1 MKAII
6 LVGGQGTRLRP
17 LTNST
22 PKPLLPLLNRPFL
35 DHVLFLLK
43 THGISDIILAVGY
56 RSESF
61 EPAYGNGAHL
71 GVRLTYVKEDKPLDT
86 GWAIKNVEQ
95 HLHAGETFLVFNGD
109 VLTDLD
115 ITDMVR
121 LHREHGSVC
130 TISLT
135 PVEDVSSYGVV
146 EVDDEGR
153 VQRFLEKPRPGTT
166 ESKWINAGTYVMET
180 AVLDYISEPRFLDE
194 IPPGRPYSVEYGLFP
209 KLLEEGRPFYG
220 YRSGAYWLDMGTPER
235 YLQAQ
240 TDLLAGRLKHAL
252 EPLGEQVQDGVWAGE
267 GTFIDKGARVSG
279 PAVLG
284 KNCKLRANSV
294 VTGPASLGDGCHVGE
309 EAEVENVIAFDEVTF
324 GASSKSSNSLFGK
337 GVVVGAE
344 CDIADMTIVGDNAT
358 VGAANRLSG
367 ERVEIGA
374 EVPARQDG

>member
-43 THGISDIILAVGY
+43 THGITDIILAVGY

-61 EPAYGNGAHL
+61 EPAYGDGSHL
-71 GVRLTYVKEDKPLDT
+71 GVNLTYVKEDKPLDT

-95 HLHAGETFLVFNGD
+95 HLDKGESFLVFNGD

-115 ITDMVR
+115 IADMVR
-121 LHREHGSVC
+121 FHRENGSVC

-146 EVDDEGR
+146 EVSDEGR
-153 VQRFLEKPRPGTT
+153 VQRFLEKPKPGTT

-180 AVLDYISEPRFLDE
+180 DVLSYITEPRFLDE
-194 IPPGRPYSVEYGLFP
+194 IPTGRPYSVEYGLFP

-240 TDLLAGRLKHAL
+240 DDLLMGRLKYAL
-252 EPLGEQVQDGVWAGE
+252 EPLGEQVQERVWAGE
-267 GTFIDKGARVSG
+267 GTFIDKGALVTGPVVLGKGCKVRANSAVSG
-279 PAVLG
+279 PVA
-284 KNCKLRANSV
+284 
-294 VTGPASLGDGCHVGE
+294 LGDGCEVGE
-309 EAEVENVIAFDEVTF
+309 EAQVQGVIAFSEVTF
-324 GASSKSSNSLFGK
+324 GASSKSSNSLFGN
-337 GVVVGAE
+337 GAVVGAE
-344 CDIADMTIVGDNAT
+344 CEIGGMSIVGDNAI
-358 VGAANRLSG
+358 VGAASRLSG

-374 EVPARQDG
+374 EVPARHDG

>member
-43 THGISDIILAVGY
+43 THGITDIILAVGY

-61 EPAYGNGAHL
+61 EPAYGDGSHL
-71 GVRLTYVKEDKPLDT
+71 GVKLTYVKEDKPLDT
-86 GWAIKNVEQ
+86 GWAIKNVER
-95 HLHAGETFLVFNGD
+95 HLDRGETFLVFNGD

-115 ITDMVR
+115 IADMVKF
-121 LHREHGSVC
+121 HGDNGSLC

-146 EVDDEGR
+146 EVDDEGGVR
-153 VQRFLEKPRPGTT
+153 RFLEKPKPGTT

-194 IPPGRPYSVEYGLFP
+194 IPAGRPYSVEYGLFP
-209 KLLEEGRPFYG
+209 KLLEEGKPFYG

-240 TDLLAGRLKHAL
+240 NDLLLGRLKYAL
-252 EPLGEQVQDGVWAGE
+252 EPPGEQVQDRVWAGE
-267 GTFIDKGARVSG
+267 GTFIDKGARLTG
-279 PAVLG
+279 PVVLG
-284 KNCKLRANSV
+284 RGCKLRANSA
-294 VTGPASLGDGCHVGE
+294 VTGPTSLGDGCLVGE
-309 EAEVENVIAFDEVTF
+309 EAQVQNVIAFNEVTF
-324 GASSKSSNSLFGK
+324 GASSVSSDSLFGN
-337 GVVVGAE
+337 GAIVGAE
-344 CDIADMTIVGDNAT
+344 CDIRDVTVVGDNAT
-358 VGAANRLSG
+358 IGAANRLSG
-367 ERVEIGA
+367 GRVEIGA
-374 EVPARQDG
+374 TVLAGQDG

>member
-43 THGISDIILAVGY
+43 THGITDIVLAVGY

-61 EPAYGNGAHL
+61 EPAYGDGSHL
-71 GVRLTYVKEDKPLDT
+71 GVKLTYVKEDKPLDT

-95 HLHAGETFLVFNGD
+95 HLNRGETFLVFNGD

-115 ITDMVR
+115 LTDMIKF
-121 LHREHGSVC
+121 HRENSSVC

-146 EVDDEGR
+146 EVDEGGR
-153 VQRFLEKPRPGTT
+153 VQRFLEKPKPGTT
-166 ESKWINAGTYVMET
+166 DSRWINAGTYVMET
-180 AVLDYISEPRFLDE
+180 DVLDYISEPRFLDE
-194 IPPGRPYSVEYGLFP
+194 IPAGRPYSVEYGLFP
-209 KLLEEGRPFYG
+209 QLLQEGRPVYG
-220 YRSGAYWLDMGTPER
+220 YRTGAYWLDMGTPER

-240 TDLLAGRLKHAL
+240 NDLLIGRLKSSL
-252 EPLGEQVQDGVWAGE
+252 EPEGEQVQDGVWAGE
-267 GTFIDKGARVSG
+267 GTFIDKGARVTG
-279 PAVLG
+279 PVVLG
-284 KNCKLRANSV
+284 KGCKLRANSV

-309 EAEVENVIAFDEVTF
+309 EAQVQNVIAFSNVTF
-324 GASSKSSNSLFGK
+324 GAVSKASDSLFGHNATI
-337 GVVVGAE
+337 GAE
-344 CDIADMTIVGDNAT
+344 CDISGMTIVGDNAT
-358 VGAANRLSG
+358 IGATNRLSG
-367 ERVEIGA
+367 DRVEIGA
-374 EVPARQDG
+374 EVPAPRHE

>member
-43 THGISDIILAVGY
+43 THGITDIILAVGY

-61 EPAYGNGAHL
+61 EPAYGDGSHL
-71 GVRLTYVKEDKPLDT
+71 GVKLTYVKEDKPLDT

-95 HLHAGETFLVFNGD
+95 HLDAGESFLVFNGD

-115 ITDMVR
+115 IADMVKF
-121 LHREHGSVC
+121 HSENGSLC

-146 EVDDEGR
+146 EVDDEGA
-153 VQRFLEKPRPGTT
+153 VKRFLEKPKPGTT

-194 IPPGRPYSVEYGLFP
+194 IPAGRPFSVEYGLFP
-209 KLLEEGRPFYG
+209 KLLEEAKPFFG

-240 TDLLAGRLKHAL
+240 DDLLAGRLKYAL
-252 EPLGEQVQDGVWAGE
+252 EPPGEQVQDGVWAGE
-267 GTFIDKGARVSG
+267 GTFIDKGARLTG
-279 PAVLG
+279 PVVLG
-284 KNCKLRANSV
+284 RGCKLRANSA

-309 EAEVENVIAFDEVTF
+309 EAQVQNVIAFEEVTF
-324 GASSKSSNSLFGK
+324 GASSNSSDSLFGN
-337 GVVVGAE
+337 GAIIGAE
-344 CDIADMTIVGDNAT
+344 CDIRDMTVVGDNAT

-367 ERVEIGA
+367 GRVEIG
-374 EVPARQDG
+374 EKVPGGQNG

>member
-43 THGISDIILAVGY
+43 THGIADNILAVGN

-61 EPAYGNGAHL
+61 EPAYGDGSHL
-71 GVRLTYVKEDKPLDT
+71 GVKLTYVKEDKPLDT
-86 GWAIKNVEQ
+86 GWAIKNVER
-95 HLHAGETFLVFNGD
+95 HLEPGESFLVFNGD

-115 ITDMVR
+115 IADM
-121 LHREHGSVC
+121 LKFHGDSGSLC

-180 AVLDYISEPRFLDE
+180 DVLDYISEPRFLDD
-194 IPPGRPYSVEYGLFP
+194 IPAGRPYSVEYGLFP
-209 KLLEEGRPFYG
+209 KLLEEGRPVYG
-220 YRSGAYWLDMGTPER
+220 YRSGAYWLDVGTPER

-240 TDLLAGRLKHAL
+240 NDLLVGRLKYAL
-252 EPLGEQVQDGVWAGE
+252 EPPGEQVQDHVWAGE
-267 GTFIDKGARVSG
+267 GTFIDAGARLSG

-284 KNCKLRANSV
+284 KGCRLRANSA
-294 VTGPASLGDGCHVGE
+294 VTGPAALGDGCDVGE
-309 EAEVENVIAFDEVTF
+309 EAQVENVIAFNDVTF
-324 GASSKSSNSLFGK
+324 GASSRSSGSLFGN
-337 GVVVGAE
+337 GSVVGAE
-344 CDIADMTIVGDNAT
+344 CEIADATVVGDNAT

-367 ERVEIGA
+367 GRVEIGE

>member
-1 MKAII
+1 MKAIL

-61 EPAYGNGAHL
+61 EPAYGDGSHL
-71 GVRLTYVKEDKPLDT
+71 GVKLTYVKEDKPLDT
-86 GWAIKNVEQ
+86 GWAIKNVERY
-95 HLHAGETFLVFNGD
+95 LDRGETFLVFNGD

-115 ITDMVR
+115 IADMVR
-121 LHREHGSVC
+121 FHRESGSMC

-146 EVDDEGR
+146 EVDDTGR
-153 VQRFLEKPRPGTT
+153 VQRFLEKPKPGTT
-166 ESKWINAGTYVMET
+166 ESRWINAGTYVMET
-180 AVLDYISEPRFLDE
+180 NVLDYISEPRLLDE
-194 IPPGRPYSVEYGLFP
+194 IPAGRPYSVEYGLFP
-209 KLLEEGRPFYG
+209 KMLEEGRPVYG

-240 TDLLAGRLKHAL
+240 NDLLAGRLKYAL
-252 EPLGEQVQDGVWAGE
+252 EPPGEQVQDGVWAGE
-267 GTFIDKGARVSG
+267 GTFIDAGARLTG

-284 KNCKLRANSV
+284 KGCRLRANSA
-294 VTGPASLGDGCHVGE
+294 VTGPAALGDGCELGE
-309 EAEVENVIAFDEVTF
+309 EAQVQNVIAFNNVTF
-324 GASSKSSNSLFGK
+324 GPSSRSSDSLFGN
-337 GVVVGAE
+337 GAVVGPE
-344 CDIADMTIVGDNAT
+344 CQVDGLSVVGDDANI
-358 VGAANRLSG
+358 GAANRLSG
-367 ERVEIGA
+367 ERVEIG
-374 EVPARQDG
+374 EGVPPRQDG

>member
-43 THGISDIILAVGY
+43 THGISDIILALGY

-61 EPAYGNGAHL
+61 EPAYGDGSHL
-71 GVRLTYVKEDKPLDT
+71 GVKLTYAKEDKPLDT
-86 GWAIKNVEQ
+86 GWAIKNVERY
-95 HLHAGETFLVFNGD
+95 LDKGETFLVFNGD
-109 VLTDLD
+109 ILTDLD
-115 ITDMVR
+115 LSDMVR
-121 LHREHGSVC
+121 FHRENGSLC

-146 EVDDEGR
+146 EVDDAGA
-153 VQRFLEKPRPGTT
+153 VQRFLEKPKPGVTT
-166 ESKWINAGTYVMET
+166 SNWISAGTYVMET
-180 AVLDYISEPRFLDE
+180 EVLDYLPEPRLLDE

-240 TDLLAGRLKHAL
+240 DDLLAGRLKYAL
-252 EPLGEQVQDGVWAGE
+252 EPEGEQVQPGVWAGE
-267 GTFIDKGARVSG
+267 GTFIDAGARLSG
-279 PAVLG
+279 PIILG
-284 KNCKLRANSV
+284 KNCRLRADSAL
-294 VTGPASLGDGCHVGE
+294 TGPLALGDGCDVGE
-309 EAEVENVIAFDEVTF
+309 EAEVENMIAFNEVSF
-324 GASSKSSNSLFGK
+324 GAHSHSSASLFGS
-337 GVVVGAE
+337 GAKIGE
-344 CDIADMTIVGDNAT
+344 GCVIGDVTIVGDNAN
-358 VGAANRLSG
+358 VGASNRLSG
-367 ERVEIGA
+367 ERVEIEA
-374 EVPARQDG
+374 DLPAC